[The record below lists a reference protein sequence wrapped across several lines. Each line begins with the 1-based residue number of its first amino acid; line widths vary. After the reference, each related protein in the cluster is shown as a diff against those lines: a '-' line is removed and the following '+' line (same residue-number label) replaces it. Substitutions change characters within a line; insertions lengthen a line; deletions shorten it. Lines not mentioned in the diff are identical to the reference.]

1 LKKAATIG
9 LIIVSEFQSMPKARR
24 TRAIAIAKADDRA
37 KLFRFSMLMIAAG
50 TTAALLAVP
59 VLF

>member
-1 LKKAATIG
+1 M
-9 LIIVSEFQSMPKARR
+9 SNARR
-24 TRAIAIAKADDRA
+24 ARAIAIAKADDQA
-37 KLFRFSMLMIAAG
+37 KLFRFRVLMIAIG